1 MAVKV
6 LTVYFMA
13 VVSSFYHELVAP
25 EEIMKQKEK
34 AAVTFHDKDATVGIQ
49 IEEQTVLVS
58 LDPEQDNTHS
68 ATLPTHPCPDEVI
81 SLPTTNPFVNDIF
94 SEGSKPEVNTT
105 KAKPSAEINLKAN
118 FTPFKK
124 NSKVDGK
131 TPAKMKVFLP
141 GAGGDESDFDF
152 SFTDP
157 DFDSSLCA
165 DSHPGVEEQ

>member
-1 MAVKV
+1 MI

-13 VVSSFYHELVAP
+13 VVSSFYHELSAP
-25 EEIMKQKEK
+25 EDIIKQKEK
-34 AAVTFHDKDATVGIQ
+34 AAVTFHDKDDTVGIQ

-58 LDPEQDNTHS
+58 LEHDPTPTTS
-68 ATLPTHPCPDEVI
+68 LPSHPCPDEVI
-81 SLPTTNPFVNDIF
+81 SLPATNPFVSDIF
-94 SEGSKPEVNTT
+94 SEGSKQNENTQQKT
-105 KAKPSAEINLKAN
+105 VKTKPSTDINLKAN

-165 DSHPGVEEQ
+165 ESHPGVEDQ